1 MNRVLQNFIILVF
14 FLLFFILSSSEAQ
27 NLCNPPD
34 SLTILFKAGLYKPI
48 TTEDSIALVSLPEL
62 TLPEM
67 YKGPTA
73 PLLPSV
79 LDNSQQ
85 PCMRP
90 PFQQTGLCCGQASLI
105 GYNFTYEINCK
116 RGVPGNVTENQ
127 YPPHFM
133 FNWQNK
139 GTGYGGVSYYHAME
153 VLRSVG
159 TPNVDDYGGMAAGG
173 NSRWMSGYTLYYNSM
188 HNRIENA
195 YNIRTD
201 TYEGFLTLKYWM
213 LEHLNGSPVGGVASF
228 YANPPPTYLLPAGT
242 PEAGKH
248 VAISWA
254 SSSNHALCIVGWN
267 DSICWDYNS
276 DGQYTNDIDI
286 NGDGIINMKDWEIG
300 GFKFVNSYG
309 GIPAWGDS
317 GYCYMMYKTVADKFG
332 EGGIWNSTVNVL
344 KVKEDDSPQLTM
356 KVKVQHTCREQLK
369 IYAGIAED
377 VSASL
382 PSHILDMPIFDYQ
395 GGCLNMQGGSTED
408 DKIIE
413 FGLDISPLLNYIT
426 PGQPAKFFLV
436 VVEKDPDNWSTGFI
450 KEFSLID
457 YTNGVNEI
465 PSGVSNLLINQNDT
479 TFVPVVATINYSDVT
494 VSTSTLPEAH
504 IYEPYTFQL
513 TASGGTSPYFWDID
527 RGYNETSYND
537 TFPAITSEQ
546 LTPTSNTAGYA
557 IKALPFEFPFYGQ
570 LYDSVYMY
578 VDGFLKFDNWLITWP
593 YFQEIFYRFTKNRN
607 IAPFFDMGLTL
618 YPSGGDGLWYEG
630 DSSCVTFRWK
640 VSQDGYSSQSD
651 LNLAVKLFPTGK
663 IEYYYGN
670 IQLAASTRWFGGASN
685 GDGKNYQTSAVSNA
699 TSIPNNYVIEFAPKP
714 YPIEMEISAD
724 GVFSGISEHE
734 YDNMPISFV
743 ATDQNLISSSKILSF
758 STIGILSDFTIL
770 SGDDNLIEQG
780 DTASVDVTVKN
791 ISNTT
796 FHNAVMT
803 FSTQDDYIVMTDST
817 QVIGTL
823 APNQPT
829 EFPNAFG
836 FIVSDTIENNHSII
850 FNNKITTTEDTF
862 ERINEFIA
870 YAPLIT
876 IGTLSIDDS
885 GDGIFDP
892 GETVTFNVALNN
904 QGKGKAVNIHSVLSS
919 FDPQITVNNGIDSI
933 DLIQGNGSSELS
945 FIIKSLPSTMDG
957 HIAYFNIL
965 ITGDYGI
972 SIQDSLFLTVGLNV
986 EDYETGDFS
995 KFPWSVNGGHQPWSV
1010 VNSNMYE
1017 GNYCARSGEGL
1028 LDLQF
1033 SKMILEIDVLSNSEI
1048 SFYRRVS
1055 SEANYDFL
1063 IFLISDSDKERW
1075 SGEASWEKKT
1085 FPINKGHR
1093 KLEWRYVKDYSLSV
1107 GSDCA
1112 WVDFIVFPP
1121 LKSRLLTVYAGA
1133 DDTICENTNYTLSG
1147 SASYYSSIHWET
1159 TGSGNFSNEQIL
1171 NPVYYP
1177 GTSDI
1182 ITGAVVLKL
1191 TANHNLG
1198 FSLTDYITIF
1208 FDPLPEADAGQDI
1221 STCEY
1226 LPVNLAGQI
1235 TFSDSAY
1242 WSTTGDGTFNDTTN
1256 LNAVYYPG
1264 TSDFETGTVNLILTA
1279 YPKATCLTMVN
1290 DTLILNVQHQPLVNA
1305 DDDGVICEN
1314 QSYQLSGTAEYTSTI
1329 QWTTTGD
1336 GIFDDPSS
1344 LSAIYTPGVEDIS
1357 AGSVT
1362 LALIGFAISP
1372 CTGQDS
1378 DLVLI
1383 TIASPPLA
1391 DAGENQTIPY
1401 LTSTTLSCTVSGGS
1415 DDYSYTWTPVIY
1427 LVDPNIQNPTTVP
1440 LTSSVIFT
1448 VIVTDNVSG
1457 CQSSDQ
1463 VTVYIEGSPFN
1474 ITVSANPENVC
1485 QGQSTQLNVEVDG
1498 VTGPYNYAWT
1508 SVPPGFSSNIPNPID
1523 TPLETTTYFIVV
1535 TDINDNPVEG
1545 FTIVN
1550 VILPPEVN
1558 AGEDATTCSNV
1569 AWTLSGSASNHLSV
1583 QWITYGDGVFD
1594 NDTILQASY
1603 TPGEQDIINGS
1614 VQLELI
1620 AHAIAPCV
1628 DPVSDQ
1634 LILSFYPVT
1643 VVTFNALP
1651 DFCVYDPPY
1660 LLSEGNPPGGEYS
1673 GTGVIDGYFY
1683 PSLAG
1688 NGTHIL
1694 TYSFGDP
1701 NGCVYSASQSVLV
1714 DPCTEII
1721 EPSSDLAIKI
1731 IPNPNSGNFKAHIF
1745 GGSEMTVRISIY
1757 DRIGNMVYEKSSSL
1771 SSGESTLEFSL
1782 DNQPSGLYLL
1792 VIISDSALIT
1802 RRVLIYR

>member
-1 MNRVLQNFIILVF
+1 MVLVITLLYLVP
-14 FLLFFILSSSEAQ
+14 SSIEAQ
-27 NLCNPPD
+27 DLCNQPD
-34 SLTILFKAGLYKPI
+34 SLTILFKAGLYKPMTI
-48 TTEDSIALVSLPEL
+48 EDSIGLVSLPEL
-62 TLPEM
+62 TLPER
-67 YKGPTA
+67 YKSPSA
-73 PLLPSV
+73 PLLPAV
-79 LDNSQQ
+79 LDNSEQ

-90 PFQQTGLCCGQASLI
+90 VFQQTGLCCGQAALV
-105 GYNFTYEINCK
+105 GYNFTYEMNCK
-116 RGVPGNVTENQ
+116 REVPGNVPENQ
-127 YPPHFM
+127 YPPHFVY
-133 FNWQNK
+133 NWPNEAA
-139 GTGYGGVSYYHAME
+139 GYGGVSYYHAME

-159 TPNVDDYGGMAAGG
+159 TPNVADYGGMAAGG
-173 NSRWMSGYTLYYNSM
+173 NTRWMSGYENYYNGM

-228 YANPPPTYLLPAGT
+228 YANQPMTYYLQPGT
-242 PEAGKH
+242 PEAGKQ
-248 VAISWA
+248 VCIAWA
-254 SSSNHALCIVGWN
+254 SYSSHALTIVGWN
-267 DSICWDYNS
+267 DSIRWDYNS

-286 NGDGIINMKDWEIG
+286 SGDGIINMKDWEIG

-377 VSASL
+377 VSASV
-382 PSHILDMPIFDYQ
+382 PTHILDLPIFDYQ
-395 GGCLNMQGGSTED
+395 GGCLNMQGGSTEN

-413 FGLDISPLLNYIT
+413 FGIDISPLLNYIT
-426 PGQPAKFFLV
+426 PGQTAKFFLV
-436 VVEKDPDNWSTGFI
+436 VVERDPDNWSTGFI
-450 KEFSLID
+450 KEFSLVD

-494 VSTSTLPEAH
+494 ISTSTLPEAH
-504 IYEPYTFQL
+504 VYEPYTYQL
-513 TASGGTSPYFWDID
+513 TATGGTSPYFWDID
-527 RGYNETSYND
+527 RGYNETSHNG
-537 TFPAITSEQ
+537 TFPSITSEQ
-546 LTPTSNTAGYA
+546 LTPTSNTDGYA
-557 IKALPFEFPFYGQ
+557 FMALPFEFPFFGQ

-578 VDGFLKFDNWLITWP
+578 VDGFLKFDNWLVTWP

-607 IAPFFDMGLTL
+607 IAPFFDVGLTL

-640 VSQDGYSSQSD
+640 VSQDGYNSQSD
-651 LNLAVKLFPTGK
+651 LNLAVKLYPTGK

-670 IQLAASTRWFGGASN
+670 IQLVASTRWFGGASN
-685 GDGKNYQTSAVSNA
+685 GDGKNYQTSAVSNT
-699 TSIPNNYVIEFAPKP
+699 TSIPNNYIIEFAPKP
-714 YPIEMEISAD
+714 YPIEMEMSAD
-724 GVFSGISEHE
+724 GVFSGIPEHE
-734 YDNMPISFV
+734 YDNMTISFV

-758 STIGILSDFTIL
+758 STIGIVSDFTVL

-780 DTASVDVTVKN
+780 ETASVDIIVKN
-791 ISNTT
+791 ISSTT
-796 FHNAVMT
+796 IHNAVMT

-817 QVIGTL
+817 QDIGTL
-823 APNQPT
+823 APNQT
-829 EFPNAFG
+829 MGFPNAFG
-836 FIVSDTIENNHSII
+836 FIVSDTIENNHSIV
-850 FNNKITTTEDTF
+850 FNNKITATEDTF
-862 ERINEFIA
+862 ERTLEFIA

-885 GDGIFDP
+885 GNGIFDP
-892 GETVTFNVALNN
+892 GETVTFNVTLSN
-904 QGKGKAVNIHSVLSS
+904 QGKGKAVDIHSILSS
-919 FDPQITVNNGIDSI
+919 VDPQITINNGNDSI
-933 DLIQGNGSSELS
+933 DLIPGNGSSELS
-945 FIIKSLPSTMDG
+945 FTITSLPSTMDG
-957 HIAYFNIL
+957 HIAYFEIV

-972 SIQDSLFLTVGLNV
+972 SIQDTLYLTVGTIT
-986 EDYETGDFS
+986 EDFETGDFS
-995 KFPWSVNGGHQPWSV
+995 QFPWIFTGSHQPWYIT
-1010 VNSNMYE
+1010 NSNVYE
-1017 GNYCARSGEGL
+1017 GSYCARSGQI
-1028 LDLQF
+1028 LDQQVSRMKLD
-1033 SKMILEIDVLSNSEI
+1033 IEVLSNSEI

-1055 SEANYDFL
+1055 SEVNYDFL
-1063 IFLISDSDKERW
+1063 IFYIDDSEKGRW
-1075 SGEASWEKKT
+1075 SGEVPWDKVT
-1085 FPINKGHR
+1085 YTINKGIR
-1093 KLEWRYVKDYSLSV
+1093 KLKWEYKKDYSV
-1107 GSDCA
+1107 VNGSDCA
-1112 WVDFIVFPP
+1112 WVDFITFPP
-1121 LKSRLLTVYAGA
+1121 IQSRLLTVYAGA
-1133 DDTICENTNYTLSG
+1133 DDTICENTNCTLSG
-1147 SASYYSSIHWET
+1147 SASYYSSILWET

-1198 FSLTDYITIF
+1198 FSLTDYMTIF

-1235 TFSDSAY
+1235 TSSDSAF

-1256 LNAVYYPG
+1256 LSAVYYPG
-1264 TSDFETGTVNLILTA
+1264 TSDFEAGTVNLILTA
-1279 YPKATCLTMVN
+1279 YPKATCLITVN
-1290 DTLILNVQHQPLVNA
+1290 DTLTLNVQHQPLVNA
-1305 DDDGVICEN
+1305 GDDGVICEN

-1362 LALIGFAISP
+1362 LALIGYAISP

-1383 TIASPPLA
+1383 TIASHPLA
-1391 DAGENQTIPY
+1391 DAGENQIIPY

-1415 DDYSYTWTPVIY
+1415 GDYSYMWTPVIY
-1427 LVDPNIQNPTTVP
+1427 LVNPNIQNPTTVP
-1440 LTSSVIFT
+1440 LTNSVIFT
-1448 VIVTDNVSG
+1448 VMVTDNVSG

-1485 QGQSTQLNVEVDG
+1485 LGQSTQLNVEVDG
-1498 VTGPYNYAWT
+1498 VTGPYAYAWT
-1508 SVPPGFSSNIPNPID
+1508 SVPPGFSSDIPNPID
-1523 TPLETTTYFIVV
+1523 TPLETTTYYITV

-1545 FTIVN
+1545 FITVN
-1550 VILPPEVN
+1550 VFPPPEAD

-1569 AWTLSGSASNHLSV
+1569 VWTLSGSASNHLSV
-1583 QWITYGDGVFD
+1583 QWITYGDGIFD
-1594 NDTILQASY
+1594 VDTILQASY
-1603 TPGEQDIINGS
+1603 IPGEQDIINGS

-1620 AHAIAPCV
+1620 ANAVAPCV

-1634 LILSFYPVT
+1634 VILSFFPGT

-1660 LLSEGNPPGGEYS
+1660 LLTEGNPPGGEYS
-1673 GTGVIDGYFY
+1673 GTGMVDGYFY

-1694 TYSFGDP
+1694 TYSFGDT
-1701 NGCVYSASQSVLV
+1701 NGCVFSAFQSVLV
-1714 DPCTEII
+1714 NPCTGII
-1721 EPSSDLAIKI
+1721 ESSSDLAVKI
-1731 IPNPNSGNFKAHIF
+1731 IPNPNSGNFIAQIF
-1745 GGSEMTVRISIY
+1745 TGSEMTVMISIY

-1771 SSGESTLEFSL
+1771 SSGENTLEFSL
-1782 DNQPSGLYLL
+1782 DNQPSSLYLL
-1792 VIISDSALIT
+1792 VIKFDSALIT